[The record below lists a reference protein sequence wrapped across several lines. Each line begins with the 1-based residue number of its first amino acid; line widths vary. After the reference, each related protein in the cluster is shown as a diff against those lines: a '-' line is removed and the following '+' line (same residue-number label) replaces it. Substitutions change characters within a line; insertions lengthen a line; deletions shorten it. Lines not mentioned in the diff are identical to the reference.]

1 MLAICGR
8 FRICGSSH
16 TAHCEVTIGL
26 MRVALALPIK
36 PMFPAELVTSQA
48 IDKQQ
53 PQLARQV
60 AYFGNKRFSK
70 AEVFHFQI
78 PEEGLRF
85 ISSCVL
91 HKAQVVR
98 LNSKINVLVAVFEV
112 RKIDDVYNL
121 RRLGQAM
128 NKSAYELNLDVQLDG
143 DVSVYGLGILE
154 IKTASPSAKDGL
166 LVIPTSKNDFV
177 FDTLYIQTIGAL
189 AVERELVEDATE
201 AVRHPGFLNLGARR
215 HLGNLKHWLS
225 LPSSDSSRLFEEIE
239 LLRKSIRIDERR
251 DQVIRSLEHHSRR
264 LNISATTFVAAI
276 GSSITFL
283 GSTNQLEVGSYAL
296 NIFAC
301 VIFGLLVS
309 GLTWLAA
316 GA

>member
-1 MLAICGR
+1 
-8 FRICGSSH
+8 
-16 TAHCEVTIGL
+16 

-36 PMFPAELVTSQA
+36 PKLPADLVTGPA
-48 IDKQQ
+48 RDKQQ

-60 AYFGNKRFSK
+60 AFFGNKRFSK

-85 ISSCVL
+85 SASCVL
-91 HKAQVVR
+91 DKAQVVR

-112 RKIDDVYNL
+112 RKTDDVLNL
-121 RRLGQAM
+121 RRLAQAV
-128 NKSAYELNLDVQLDG
+128 NKSAYESNLNVQLDG
-143 DVSVYGLGILE
+143 DVSVYGLGIME
-154 IKTASPSAKDGL
+154 TKTASPSAKDGL
-166 LVIPTSKNDFV
+166 LAIPTSKNDFV

-189 AVERELVEDATE
+189 AVERELLESATE
-201 AVRHPGFLNLGARR
+201 AVRHPGLLNLRARR

-225 LPSSDSSRLFEEIE
+225 LPSSDSSRLFQEIE
-239 LLRKSIRIDERR
+239 LLRESIRIDERK

-264 LNISATTFVAAI
+264 LNISGTTFVAAI
-276 GSSITFL
+276 GSSITLL
-283 GSTNQLEVGSYAL
+283 GPTGRLEDGSSVL
-296 NIFAC
+296 NILGC
-301 VIFGLLVS
+301 VIFGLLVA